1 MFAVQPFFERWPLC
15 NDFVAAI
22 SCCIHTHCI
31 FRFFCI
37 KKNLNLWLSIVGGK
51 EKPGFWTKHC
61 PMTIF
66 KDKRTRLLVVRS
78 PCWYTVNTNKT
89 TKEICTICDLVKL
102 RKLFGKRSV
111 RTVTYT
117 FDFFIRQWLKEFIP
131 SVLAREPDL
140 LVGLPQASYLYSTTL
155 LPFASTSAMTSHW
168 SLYAPAQ
175 GSYKEGSEKSRQRKD

>member
-1 MFAVQPFFERWPLC
+1 MHIYILPQCSTTAASVLNSAGMDAQFERSC
-15 NDFVAAI
+15 CAI
-22 SCCIHTHCI
+22 SRGI
-31 FRFFCI
+31 
-37 KKNLNLWLSIVGGK
+37 LS
-51 EKPGFWTKHC
+51 

-117 FDFFIRQWLKEFIP
+117 FDFFIRQWLKEFIAILNWLG
-131 SVLAREPDL
+131 SR
-140 LVGLPQASYLYSTTL
+140 YS
-155 LPFASTSAMTSHW
+155 SC
-168 SLYAPAQ
+168 
-175 GSYKEGSEKSRQRKD
+175 